1 MRACSSAGIVVLLSL
16 LSVPAQA
23 QVVRAGTIELPGVE
37 GRIDHLAFDPSSGR
51 LYVAA
56 LGNDTVEVIDTRA
69 GRVVKSLP
77 GFREPQGIA
86 VLPELHL
93 VAVAEGEGGNVR
105 LIGEAGNAPAKI
117 VTVGN
122 DPDNLRYDER
132 AKRLYVGYGEGALAA
147 IDAANGSKVGD
158 VKVGGHPESFQLERS
173 GPRIFVNVP
182 DAGRIAVV
190 DRTTM
195 KVLSAWPVRDARSN
209 FPMALDEEHHELA
222 IACRQPAR
230 VLLYDTASGKQSG
243 SVDTVGDA
251 DDLFYDSARR
261 RLYVSGGEGFVD
273 VFQRQADGSFSRT
286 ARIATAKGAR
296 TSLFVPEQNTLYVA
310 VPHRGTQAAE
320 ILIFDIR

>member
-1 MRACSSAGIVVLLSL
+1 
-16 LSVPAQA
+16 
-23 QVVRAGTIELPGVE
+23 VRAGTIELPGVE

-251 DDLFYDSARR
+251 DELFYDSARR

>member
-1 MRACSSAGIVVLLSL
+1 
-16 LSVPAQA
+16 
-23 QVVRAGTIELPGVE
+23 VRAGTIELPGVE

-147 IDAANGSKVGD
+147 IDAASGSKVGD

>member
-1 MRACSSAGIVVLLSL
+1 VLLSL

>member
-147 IDAANGSKVGD
+147 IDAASGSKVGD

>member
-1 MRACSSAGIVVLLSL
+1 
-16 LSVPAQA
+16 
-23 QVVRAGTIELPGVE
+23 VRAGTIELPGVE

>member
-1 MRACSSAGIVVLLSL
+1 
-16 LSVPAQA
+16 
-23 QVVRAGTIELPGVE
+23 VRAGTIELPGVE

-147 IDAANGSKVGD
+147 IDAAHGSKVGD